1 MKADERGGLFA
12 YRVRRPQTIA
22 HQQLGDLMTRLSN
35 LVASV
40 LLAFFALTLAAQTA
54 STTAKIDPASVRL
67 TSDPDDVEFCKP
79 LGAVAGK
86 SAWSSTKGQMAAGER
101 AKSQAAAAGGN
112 VLGDEKVTVGAW
124 GTTVSGSAFFCDA
137 EGLKRQAA
145 KSAELERVANQKIA
159 CTAGPDC
166 EYKWSRVTLWLSNNS
181 SWKFRNI
188 TDTLIT
194 TEGPMD
200 TSKPA
205 FEVIKMATGDGR
217 TYQISMRP
225 SCGVGCTEKDFLR
238 LRAKFAEFVLTPP
251 EVK

>member
-1 MKADERGGLFA
+1 
-12 YRVRRPQTIA
+12 
-22 HQQLGDLMTRLSN
+22 MTRFSP

-40 LLAFFALTLAAQTA
+40 LLVFFSMTLAAQTG
-54 STTAKIDPASVRL
+54 STTGKIDPASVRL

-79 LGAVAGK
+79 LGTVAGK

-101 AKSQAAAAGGN
+101 AKSQTAAAGGN
-112 VLGDEKVTVGAW
+112 VLGDQKLTVGAW
-124 GTTVSGSAFFCDA
+124 GTTVSGAAYFCDA
-137 EGLKRQAA
+137 EALKRQAA

-194 TEGPMD
+194 TEGPLD

-238 LRAKFAEFVLTPP
+238 LRAKFADFVLTPP
-251 EVK
+251 DSK

>member
-1 MKADERGGLFA
+1 
-12 YRVRRPQTIA
+12 
-22 HQQLGDLMTRLSN
+22 MTRFAN
-35 LVASV
+35 LVASF
-40 LLAFFALTLAAQTA
+40 LPALFALTLAAQTA
-54 STTAKIDPASVRL
+54 VSAGKIDPASVRV

-79 LGAVAGK
+79 LGNVAGK
-86 SAWSSTKGQMAAGER
+86 SPWSLTKGQMAAAER
-101 AKSQAAAAGGN
+101 AKSQVAAAGGN
-112 VLGDEKVTVGAW
+112 VLGAEKITVGAW
-124 GTTVSGSAFFCDA
+124 GTTVSGSAYFCDV
-137 EGLKRQAA
+137 EGLNRQDSKR
-145 KSAELERVANQKIA
+145 AELERVANQKIA
-159 CTAGPDC
+159 CMAGPDC

-251 EVK
+251 DSK